1 MKLRPIGQEERLSII
16 DHLDELRT
24 RLIISGSVF
33 VVALCVCFWQN
44 HALITVLNRALPASA
59 KTGLGDQSKRR
70 HRHRQHLRDRRAGD
84 VDAEPLPARQ
94 QRRRARARCRS
105 PARSH
110 ATCGAPTNGSRRS
123 HSKQEKPIAIGVG
136 EAFTTTVAVAAY
148 FALMLTLPLLLYQL
162 YAFVIPAL
170 SRNERKV
177 AIPTMIAAPLLFLAG
192 AVFTYFAVLP
202 PAVHFLQ
209 GYNANE
215 YQNLVQAKSYY
226 TFEIVLLMGIGLA
239 FQVPLLALG
248 LQKVGVISA
257 STLTLNW
264 RYATVLIAVI
274 VAALP
279 GVDPVTMTMETL
291 PLVALYVLS
300 IVIAEMGRISQL
312 PARPRRGGS
321 RCRAWRPCQARR
333 RGWRLRHEL
342 AKPFHVRLNAHAL

>member
-24 RLIISGSVF
+24 RLIISASVF

-59 KTGLGDQSKRR
+59 KTGLGDQSNVNSDIGRTFGTVGLEMSTLSRYLHESKGVAPGAAQITNKISRDLLAASKRIPKE
-70 HRHRQHLRDRRAGD
+70 L
-84 VDAEPLPARQ
+84 
-94 QRRRARARCRS
+94 
-105 PARSH
+105 
-110 ATCGAPTNGSRRS
+110 
-123 HSKQEKPIAIGVG
+123 SKQEKPIAIGVG

-148 FALMLTLPLLLYQL
+148 FALMVTLPLLLYQL

-177 AIPTMIAAPLLFLAG
+177 AIPTMIAAPFLFLAG
-192 AVFTYFAVLP
+192 ATFTYFAVLP

-209 GYNANE
+209 GYNSSE

-226 TFEIVLLMGIGLA
+226 TFEILLLMGIGLA

-248 LQKVGVISA
+248 LQKVGIISA
-257 STLTLNW
+257 NTLTLNW

-291 PLVALYVLS
+291 PLVGLYVLS
-300 IVIAEMGRISQL
+300 IVLLKWVEHRNFRRARAEA
-312 PARPRRGGS
+312 AR
-321 RCRAWRPCQARR
+321 A
-333 RGWRLRHEL
+333 
-342 AKPFHVRLNAHAL
+342 AKPGDPAKPGDAAGDSGAS

>member
-24 RLIISGSVF
+24 RLIISAAVF

-59 KTGLGDQSKRR
+59 KTGLGNQSRVNNDIGNTFKSLARDASTLSTY
-70 HRHRQHLRDRRAGD
+70 LRDSKGVAPGAVTITDKMARDLRRAGKQIPKD
-84 VDAEPLPARQ
+84 VSA
-94 QRRRARARCRS
+94 
-105 PARSH
+105 
-110 ATCGAPTNGSRRS
+110 
-123 HSKQEKPIAIGVG
+123 QEKPIAIGVG

-148 FALMLTLPLLLYQL
+148 FALMVTLPLLLYQL

-177 AIPTMIAAPLLFLAG
+177 AIPTMIAAPVLFLAG

-209 GYNANE
+209 GYNSSE

-226 TFEIVLLMGIGLA
+226 TFEIMLLMGIGLA

-248 LQKVGVISA
+248 LQKVGIISA
-257 STLTLNW
+257 NTLTLNW

-291 PLVALYVLS
+291 PLAALYVLS
-300 IVIAEMGRISQL
+300 IVLLKWVEHRNFRRARAEAAL
-312 PARPRRGGS
+312 A
-321 RCRAWRPCQARR
+321 
-333 RGWRLRHEL
+333 
-342 AKPFHVRLNAHAL
+342 AKPGDPAKPGDAAGDSGTS

>member
-24 RLIISGSVF
+24 RLIISASVF

-44 HALITVLNRALPASA
+44 HALLTVLNRALPASA
-59 KTGLGDQSKRR
+59 KTGLGDQPGVNNDIGRTLGTVGLEMATLSRYLHESKGVTPGAVLITQQMSRELRAASKRIP
-70 HRHRQHLRDRRAGD
+70 
-84 VDAEPLPARQ
+84 VEV
-94 QRRRARARCRS
+94 
-105 PARSH
+105 
-110 ATCGAPTNGSRRS
+110 
-123 HSKQEKPIAIGVG
+123 SKQEKPIALGVG

-148 FALMLTLPLLLYQL
+148 FALMVTLPLLLYQL

-177 AIPTMIAAPLLFLAG
+177 AVPTMVAAPLLFLAG

-209 GYNANE
+209 GYNSTE
-215 YQNLVQAKSYY
+215 FQNVVQAKSYY
-226 TFEIVLLMGIGLA
+226 TFEILLLMGIGLA

-248 LQKVGVISA
+248 LQKVGIISA
-257 STLTLNW
+257 NTLTLNW
-264 RYATVLIAVI
+264 RYATVLIAII

-300 IVIAEMGRISQL
+300 IVLLKWVEHRNFRRARAEA
-312 PARPRRGGS
+312 AR
-321 RCRAWRPCQARR
+321 A
-333 RGWRLRHEL
+333 
-342 AKPFHVRLNAHAL
+342 AKPGDPAKPGDAAGDSGTS